1 MNCGKDAKMNKGVV
15 SPKDTSAQIDLIK
28 TMGVSKKISSDT
40 SVVTMKES
48 DLPQIN
54 GVSSDEKMQQK
65 ATEQPVKRGRGR
77 PRGTARG
84 QAQPRGRGRPRG
96 RPPGSVKNQATPP
109 NSVPTT
115 PTKNQEQIQQINPVI
130 VEDEFMCENSNSP
143 KLLEPDQT
151 LEDVVEQSALLTNNC
166 NSTSTTSTTTLGNI
180 ELVSDNLLDEDLIEP
195 DQTARIENAKIKAP
209 TGRRESLRAIRVL
222 GSLFLF
228 LFIFTIFST
237 FCLHR
242 CTTDTRVSFRFLFLC
257 FFDFC
262 LVFFV

>member
-65 ATEQPVKRGRGR
+65 AAEQPVKRGRGR

-96 RPPGSVKNQATPP
+96 RPPGSVKNATPT

-115 PTKNQEQIQQINPVI
+115 PTKNQDQIQQINPVI
-130 VEDEFMCENSNSP
+130 VEDEFMSENSNSP

-151 LEDVVEQSALLTNNC
+151 LEAVGEQSATLLANNC

-180 ELVSDNLLDEDLIEP
+180 ELVSDNLLDEDVIEP

-209 TGRRESLRAIRVL
+209 TGRSMTLRAIRVL

-228 LFIFTIFST
+228 LFIFTIF
-237 FCLHR
+237 LHSV
-242 CTTDTRVSFRFLFLC
+242 CTVAPQTPE
-257 FFDFC
+257 
-262 LVFFV
+262 

>member
-1 MNCGKDAKMNKGVV
+1 MNKGVV

-65 ATEQPVKRGRGR
+65 AAEQPVKRGRGR

-96 RPPGSVKNQATPP
+96 RPPGSVKNATPP

-130 VEDEFMCENSNSP
+130 VEDEFMSENSNSP

-151 LEDVVEQSALLTNNC
+151 LEAVVEQSALLTNNC
-166 NSTSTTSTTTLGNI
+166 NSTSTTSTPLGNI
-180 ELVSDNLLDEDLIEP
+180 ELVSDNLLDEDVIEP

-209 TGRRESLRAIRVL
+209 TGRSMTLRAIRVL

-228 LFIFTIFST
+228 LFIFTIF
-237 FCLHR
+237 LHSV
-242 CTTDTRVSFRFLFLC
+242 CTVAPQTPE
-257 FFDFC
+257 
-262 LVFFV
+262 

>member
-65 ATEQPVKRGRGR
+65 AAEQPVKRGRGR

-96 RPPGSVKNQATPP
+96 RPPGSVKNATPP

-130 VEDEFMCENSNSP
+130 VEDEFMSENSNSP

-151 LEDVVEQSALLTNNC
+151 LEAVAEQSALLVNNC
-166 NSTSTTSTTTLGNI
+166 NSTSTTS
-180 ELVSDNLLDEDLIEP
+180 NLL
-195 DQTARIENAKIKAP
+195 
-209 TGRRESLRAIRVL
+209 
-222 GSLFLF
+222 
-228 LFIFTIFST
+228 
-237 FCLHR
+237 
-242 CTTDTRVSFRFLFLC
+242 SFGNYFQ
-257 FFDFC
+257 
-262 LVFFV
+262 

>member
-65 ATEQPVKRGRGR
+65 ANEQPVKRGRGR

-96 RPPGSVKNQATPP
+96 RPPGSVKNATPP

-115 PTKNQEQIQQINPVI
+115 PTKNQEQIQQQINPVI
-130 VEDEFMCENSNSP
+130 VEDEFMSENSNSP

-151 LEDVVEQSALLTNNC
+151 LEDVVEQSARLTNNC
-166 NSTSTTSTTTLGNI
+166 NSTSTTSTTPLGNI

-222 GSLFLF
+222 GSFFLF
-228 LFIFTIFST
+228 LFIFTIF
-237 FCLHR
+237 LHSV
-242 CTTDTRVSFRFLFLC
+242 CTVAPQTPE
-257 FFDFC
+257 
-262 LVFFV
+262 

>member
-65 ATEQPVKRGRGR
+65 AAEQPVKRGRGR

-96 RPPGSVKNQATPP
+96 RPPGSVKNATPP

-130 VEDEFMCENSNSP
+130 VEDEFMSENSNSP

-151 LEDVVEQSALLTNNC
+151 LEAVAEQSALLVNNC

-180 ELVSDNLLDEDLIEP
+180 ELVSDNLLDEDVIEP
-195 DQTARIENAKIKAP
+195 DQNARIENAKIKAP
-209 TGRRESLRAIRVL
+209 TGRSMTLRAIRVL

-228 LFIFTIFST
+228 LFIFTIF
-237 FCLHR
+237 LHSV
-242 CTTDTRVSFRFLFLC
+242 CTVAPQIPE
-257 FFDFC
+257 
-262 LVFFV
+262 

>member
-1 MNCGKDAKMNKGVV
+1 MIKKDRKSVNCGKDAKMNKGVV

-115 PTKNQEQIQQINPVI
+115 PTKNQEQIQQQINPVI
-130 VEDEFMCENSNSP
+130 VEDEFMSENSNSP

-166 NSTSTTSTTTLGNI
+166 NSTSTTSTTPLGNI
-180 ELVSDNLLDEDLIEP
+180 ELVSDNLLDEDVIEP

-209 TGRRESLRAIRVL
+209 TGRSMTLRAIRVL

-228 LFIFTIFST
+228 LFVFTIFLLSV
-237 FCLHR
+237 
-242 CTTDTRVSFRFLFLC
+242 CTVAPQTPE
-257 FFDFC
+257 
-262 LVFFV
+262 

>member
-65 ATEQPVKRGRGR
+65 AAEQPVKRGRGR
-77 PRGTARG
+77 PRGPARG

-130 VEDEFMCENSNSP
+130 VEDEFMSENSNSP
-143 KLLEPDQT
+143 KLLEQPDQT
-151 LEDVVEQSALLTNNC
+151 LEAVAEQSALLANNC

-180 ELVSDNLLDEDLIEP
+180 ELVSDNLLDEDVIEP

-209 TGRRESLRAIRVL
+209 TGRSMTLRAIRVL

-228 LFIFTIFST
+228 LFIFTIF
-237 FCLHR
+237 LHSV
-242 CTTDTRVSFRFLFLC
+242 CTVAPQTPE
-257 FFDFC
+257 
-262 LVFFV
+262 